1 MKKFHV
7 LILIFLGISINSLY
21 SQTDSL
27 AATPTSCYHKGD
39 TLVNY
44 NTLLGGVTEIVI
56 PSGVDVPSELT
67 ISKEGYITL
76 SSDLD
81 KPVSIE
87 MRITGASGEVY
98 ICNLKV
104 IKKYGTCTVW
114 TGTDKIDMATGLRKN
129 GMIWVVVAV
138 SCILFA
144 VLIAYLILLGSK
156 LKSLE
161 NKIK

>member
-1 MKKFHV
+1 MKNFHI
-7 LILIFLGISINSLY
+7 LILLFLGISINSLY
-21 SQTDSL
+21 SQTDTLPIPS
-27 AATPTSCYHKGD
+27 TSCYQKGD

-44 NTLLGGVTEIVI
+44 NTLLGGVREIVI
-56 PSGVDVPSELT
+56 PSGVDVPSELI

-76 SSDLD
+76 RNDLD
-81 KPVSIE
+81 KPFSIE

-98 ICNLKV
+98 ICNLKL
-104 IKKYGTCTVW
+104 IKKYGTCSIW
-114 TGTDKIDMATGLRKN
+114 SGTDKIDMATGLRKN

-138 SCILFA
+138 SCVLFA